1 LQEKVGKMKL
11 VVKVKGN
18 AKLAEYKAEE
28 YIWAFEKG
36 VLMVVAKS
44 DKAEVAVIRIPYES
58 IEYAA
63 EMRT

>member
-1 LQEKVGKMKL
+1 VVEVKL

-18 AKLAEYKAEE
+18 EKLAEYKAEE

-36 VLMVVAKS
+36 VLMVVAKG